1 MRLFNLYIFA
11 ALFWGQR
18 LTGKGTLHRTRV
30 VHLETYIKVLVSVIM
45 KSLYFH
51 EV

>member
-11 ALFWGQR
+11 ALFWGQH